1 MKNLTCK
8 ILFLG
13 LLLTGA
19 ANAQDTLFIGTYTGP
34 KSEGIYKAS
43 FDPKTGKIGDLAVAG
58 KTSSPSFIA
67 LDPSRK
73 LLFCVNEIGDFQGK
87 KAGGVSSFKVDENK
101 NLSSISQSS
110 SFGTYPCHLYLHP
123 DEIGRAHV

>member
-1 MKNLTCK
+1 MKTFL
-8 ILFLG
+8 IRLFL
-13 LLLTGA
+13 LSYAFSLPA
-19 ANAQDTLFIGTYTGP
+19 VAFAQETLFIGTYTGP

-43 FDPKTGKIGDLAVAG
+43 FDPKTGKIGDLSVAG

-87 KAGGVSSFKVDENK
+87 KTG
-101 NLSSISQSS
+101 
-110 SFGTYPCHLYLHP
+110 
-123 DEIGRAHV
+123 